1 MTDEPRSARSTPA
14 GGGRVRAFHRTPG
27 RTYPVVVRAEGV
39 YLWDAAGKR
48 YLDGASGALVANI
61 GHGRVDVAEAAAR
74 QLRQVDFVHG
84 SQFTSEPFERLAE
97 RLSDWVPSGAWRF
110 FAVAGGSEAT
120 ESAIKLVR
128 QVHVERGAPQRH
140 VILSR
145 STSYHGASLGALAA
159 SGMGARKALYA
170 PLLNEASFVKFP
182 PPRRALPGPED
193 AAAVEAAILAV
204 GPDRVAAVFLEPVL
218 GAAAPALVPNAGYY
232 EAVRAICDRHGVLLV
247 FDEVMCGMGRAGR
260 PFAFE
265 HWGAVPDAIVV
276 GKGLAAGYAPLA
288 GVLAGEQLVAA
299 IEQGS
304 GSFVHG
310 FTYAGHPGTAAVGLA
325 VLDALASE
333 GLVAASARLGGR
345 LLAAFREIA
354 AVAPEVAEV
363 RGVGSLLGL
372 DLEDPE
378 TGAPFARPG
387 YAYAVGRAAMDL
399 GLVVY
404 PGTGG
409 SDGRLGDHLLVG
421 PPFTT
426 TDAEADELV
435 DTLASALESARAGMG
450 AFREL

>member
-1 MTDEPRSARSTPA
+1 MSDRPRPA
-14 GGGRVRAFHRTPG
+14 PAPGGRVRAFHRTPG

-39 YLWDAAGKR
+39 YLWDAGGKR

-61 GHGRVDVAEAAAR
+61 GHGRADVAEVAAR

-84 SQFTSEPFERLAE
+84 SQFSSEPFERLAE
-97 RLSDWVPSGAWRF
+97 RLSAWVPSGAWRF

-128 QVHVERGAPQRH
+128 QVHVERGEPQRH

-159 SGMGARKALYA
+159 SGMGARKTLYG

-204 GPDRVAAVFLEPVL
+204 GPDRAAAVFLEPVI
-218 GAAAPALVPNAGYY
+218 GAAAPALVPNPGYY

-247 FDEVMCGMGRAGR
+247 FDEVMCGMGRVGR

-265 HWGAVPDAIVV
+265 NWGAVPDAIII

-288 GVLAGEQLVAA
+288 GVLAGEHLVAT

-325 VLDALASE
+325 VLDALESE
-333 GLVAASARLGGR
+333 GLVAASARLGER
-345 LLAAFREIA
+345 LLGAFCELAAATPEIS
-354 AVAPEVAEV
+354 EV

-372 DLEDPE
+372 VLDDPE
-378 TGAPFARPG
+378 IGAPFARAG
-387 YAYAVGRAAMDL
+387 YAYAVGRVAMDL

-404 PGTGG
+404 PGTGAH
-409 SDGRLGDHLLVG
+409 DGARGDHLLVG
-421 PPFTT
+421 PPFSMA
-426 TDAEADELV
+426 DAEADELV
-435 DTLASALESARAGMG
+435 EKLGHALAMARGQMG
-450 AFREL
+450 AFQEG